1 MVIFGDQ
8 SNFGSKIKVA
18 RTDFPSAMLQQ
29 MNCLSKKT
37 DLISWH
43 AKCKCNWTSFITGQA
58 ARSSKL
64 RQFRPWVLCVKLFH
78 LLCFTWMAARV
89 KIKINLNI
97 DTNLVY
103 YNTNAKVERV
113 EIKDARLPV
122 QLQVWY
128 TSKSKQV

>member
-1 MVIFGDQ
+1 
-8 SNFGSKIKVA
+8 
-18 RTDFPSAMLQQ
+18 
-29 MNCLSKKT
+29 
-37 DLISWH
+37 
-43 AKCKCNWTSFITGQA
+43 
-58 ARSSKL
+58 
-64 RQFRPWVLCVKLFH
+64 
-78 LLCFTWMAARV
+78 MAARV

-128 TSKSKQV
+128 TSKSKQVYLKVNKYIIHFSSNLFSAASNGSGGRGSQGGAS